1 MLSSP
6 PPPRRPPLRPA
17 ERVPPRTLRGTIG
30 EATGCTV
37 IETPFGRWALVGRVP
52 DDLTPGTRVEIRAR
66 ARPQHESACG
76 APVLAVD
83 ALTRL

>member
-17 ERVPPRTLRGTIG
+17 GLRSPRTLRGTIG
-30 EATGCTV
+30 EAAGCTV
-37 IETPFGRWALVGRVP
+37 IETPFGRWALVGRLP
-52 DDLTPGTRVEIRAR
+52 DGLAPGTGVEIRAR
-66 ARPQHESACG
+66 ARPEDESACG
-76 APVLAVD
+76 APVLAVE